1 MATIFDVAKYILEE
15 KGQLSTW
22 QLQKLC
28 YYAQAWE
35 LAWTGDPLF
44 DEDFQAWRNGPVCKE
59 LFDIHKGKYSISK
72 SDFPYGD
79 SSHLT
84 AEQKSDIDIV
94 LKDYGN
100 MLPYE
105 LRELSHSE
113 DPWINAR
120 GGIPD
125 YENCETVIKKPDIA
139 YYYGSL

>member
-1 MATIFDVAKYILEE
+1 MANVFDVAKYIIEQH
-15 KGQLSTW
+15 GALSIW

-59 LFDIHKGKYSISK
+59 LLAFLDDKYMIDVSELQYGS
-72 SDFPYGD
+72 SDN
-79 SSHLT
+79 LT
-84 AEQKSDIDIV
+84 QGQKDDIDIV
-94 LKDYGN
+94 IRDYGD
-100 MLPYE
+100 MQPYE

-125 YENCETVIKKPDIA
+125 NLNSETVIKKPDMA
-139 YYYGSL
+139 FYYGSL